1 MLFLRL
7 LDGSPTRTVLLFLST
22 QAYIIITKMWLCT
35 VTVCVGV
42 LRALW
47 VYGIDFCRTKREE
60 QESEVSQLRGERVTQ
75 QIPDIFSVRRCGV
88 YRRLSRY
95 ISKNSAGTRSGCGN
109 QRRRLID
116 DHRLFA

>member
-60 QESEVSQLRGERVTQ
+60 QESEVSQSSEERGLLNRSLIYFQCGAAEFTAVFHVT
-75 QIPDIFSVRRCGV
+75 SVKTVQGQDRAVVIRGDV
-88 YRRLSRY
+88 L
-95 ISKNSAGTRSGCGN
+95 
-109 QRRRLID
+109 
-116 DHRLFA
+116 